1 VTTAGENRTTQQKA
15 DRWPGWL
22 GVTLLVLL
30 SPLILV
36 GLICHLVPG
45 LLLLIGIWCWWLP
58 RGKSVL
64 FVHSDSPVW
73 HDYLGANV
81 LNRLDER
88 AVILNWSERRRW
100 RLNLSVLAFWY
111 FGGRRAFNPLGIVI
125 RLFRLPRVFR
135 FYEPFRDFKHGKT
148 DAVEKMTREFLE
160 CSLGRGAAAVASEKP

>member
-1 VTTAGENRTTQQKA
+1 VTTAGENRTTQQRA
-15 DRWPGWL
+15 DRWPGWF

-36 GLICHLVPG
+36 GLICYLVPG
-45 LLLLIGIWCWWLP
+45 LLLLTGIWCWWLP

-73 HDYLGANV
+73 RDCLDANV

-111 FGGRRAFNPLGIVI
+111 FGGRRAFNPLGIVF

-160 CSLGRGAAAVASEKP
+160 SALGGSSAVVASEKP